1 MRKGKR
7 AAMGGLA
14 ALLAVTPVASL
25 ADTAKIEIQNT
36 SFKDAGGHRVQ
47 QLSAI
52 VAAPVADVWNAFA
65 TDEGF
70 KRWAVPVAKVTLANN
85 GMMESSYSTTAKIG
99 DPNNI
104 RNKIVAY
111 LPERLLVLQN
121 TNVPK
126 GAPFDPVLIAML
138 RTIITLDPVDA
149 THTRVTEAQV
159 GYGEGEGYDSM
170 YQHFLAGNAYALE
183 SLAKSFVDGPVDW
196 NAEAEKM
203 NASVDKPKS

>member
-1 MRKGKR
+1 MK
-7 AAMGGLA
+7 ALMLIALA
-14 ALLAVTPVASL
+14 AAAPMAAS
-25 ADTAKIEIQNT
+25 AAQPTKIEVKDT
-36 SFKDAGGHRVQ
+36 SFKDAAGHRVQ
-47 QLSAI
+47 QLSAV
-52 VAAPVADVWNAFA
+52 VAAPVSEVWKAFS

-70 KRWAVPVAKVTLANN
+70 VRWAVPVAKVTLAND

-121 TNVPK
+121 ANVPK
-126 GAPFDPVLIAML
+126 GAPFDPVLIATL
-138 RTIITLDPVDA
+138 RTIITFEAVDA
-149 THTRVTEAQV
+149 THTKVTEAQV

-170 YQHFLAGNAYALE
+170 YRHFLAGNAYALE

-196 NAEAEKM
+196 KAEAEKM